1 MDLGT
6 PLIIAP
12 CFVVAFAY
20 LLFVSMIMSMVVFL
34 FVSVFVRMVVFFFV
48 SMIMPV
54 VVVFGALIEM
64 RQKTTLE

>member
-1 MDLGT
+1 
-6 PLIIAP
+6 
-12 CFVVAFAY
+12 
-20 LLFVSMIMSMVVFL
+20 MIMSMVVFL
-34 FVSVFVRMVVFFFV
+34 FVSVFVRMVVFFLV